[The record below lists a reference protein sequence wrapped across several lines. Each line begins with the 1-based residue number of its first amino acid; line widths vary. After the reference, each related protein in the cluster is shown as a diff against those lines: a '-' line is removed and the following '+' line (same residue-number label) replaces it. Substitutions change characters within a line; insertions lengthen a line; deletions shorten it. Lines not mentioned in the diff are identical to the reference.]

1 MRKLLL
7 IDGYGAFYKSY
18 FAFIK
23 NPLKNQKGEE
33 TSVIYGFLNTFYKL
47 LSITD
52 YDLVIIALDS
62 KGKTFRHDLDKNYK
76 AQRPPMPDAL
86 KVQIG
91 FLVKLLKD
99 MGIPCINA
107 QGFEAD
113 DIIGTYAS
121 TAVNEKIETF
131 IFSTDKDLMQ
141 LINQTTQLIAFDQKT
156 NQLVTKDA
164 QSVKDKFLVLPENM
178 IDYLALTGDRSDN
191 IPGVQGIGPKSA
203 TKLVEDYKSLEQIY
217 ANLETIKNK
226 SIQKKLFANK
236 KNAFLSKKLVM
247 IEKNMDSIPPLSSL
261 NLKKINLKNVNKKLS
276 DKECFNLLKLYQF
289 PKENIHENIDFD
301 GTLLELIK
309 NPPKTTKIA
318 TKTPVFKRSLIKT
331 KEDFDWFL
339 TLAKKEKLIIFDLE
353 TTSLDSFEAKLI
365 AVVFV
370 FPSHLSFYLAFQ
382 TKTQNYLPIF
392 LQPFKDLMEDESIKK
407 IGHNLKY
414 EYSILKEQNI
424 TLKGLAQDTML
435 REYIINPIKS
445 HYNLEN
451 LIKQYF
457 GIEKKNY
464 QELEKE
470 YESIWDIPE
479 KDLET
484 YTFEDGEYTCLLY
497 QAQEKKLS
505 EEITKPYYLI
515 DIPLITVLAHMELEG
530 VLIDSLYLQK
540 ISKEMSLELEEIEKK
555 IHDLAEEEFN
565 INSTKQL
572 QKILFE
578 KLAIKPVKKTKTGYS
593 TDTDV
598 LKKLSY
604 KYPLANFLLK
614 HRKFSKLLNTYI
626 NALPKM
632 INPHTDKIHTS
643 YSQIIA
649 ATGRL
654 SSHNPN
660 LQNIPIKTKEGRN
673 IRKAF
678 IAPKGYKVVSI
689 DYSQVELRILAQLS
703 KDTIL
708 LKAYENNQDIHL
720 ETASLLFKTA
730 PEMINEDQRR
740 IAKTINFSVIYG
752 ISAYALSEDL
762 GITREEAKHFIDLYF
777 EHYKKVTQYIQYII
791 EQTRKTLFVKTFYG
805 RKRPVLDI
813 NASQFHIRSRAE
825 RIAFNNVIQGTA
837 ADIIKLSMIEIDQQ
851 IKRSQIKANMIMQIH
866 DELVFYIKEEV
877 LNETIKKISKCMTDV
892 KPFEKIL
899 DVNIT
904 CEDYLSK

>member
-1 MRKLLL
+1 MMRKLLL

-47 LSITD
+47 LSITH
-52 YDLVIIALDS
+52 YDLVIVALDS

-86 KVQIG
+86 KIQIG
-91 FLVKLLKD
+91 FLVEVLKA
-99 MGIPCINA
+99 MGIPCIA
-107 QGFEAD
+107 AKGFEAD
-113 DIIGTYAS
+113 DIIGTYA
-121 TAVNEKIETF
+121 TEAVNEKIETS
-131 IFSTDKDLMQ
+131 IFSTDKDLAQ

-156 NQLVTKDA
+156 NELVTKDA
-164 QSVKDKFLVLPENM
+164 QSVKDKFLVFPENM

-203 TKLVEDYKSLEQIY
+203 SKLIEDYKSLEQIY
-217 ANLETIKNK
+217 ANLEAIENK
-226 SIQKKLFANK
+226 SIQKKLFVNK
-236 KNAFLSKKLVM
+236 ENAFLSKKLVV
-247 IEKNMDSIPPLSSL
+247 IEKNIDSIPPLVSL
-261 NLKKINLKNVNKKLS
+261 NLQKINLKEINKKLT

-289 PKENIHENIDFD
+289 PKENTDFS
-301 GTLLELIK
+301 GTLLELTK
-309 NPPKTTKIA
+309 NPPKTTKTAIQ
-318 TKTPVFKRSLIKT
+318 TPTFKRSLIKT
-331 KEDFDWFL
+331 KEDFDSFL

-365 AVVFV
+365 SVVFV
-370 FPSHLSFYLAFQ
+370 LPSHLSFYLAFQ
-382 TKTQNYLPIF
+382 TKTQNHLPIF
-392 LQPFKDLMEDESIKK
+392 LQPFKDLMEDETIKK

-424 TLKGLAQDTML
+424 ALKGLAEDTML
-435 REYIINPIKS
+435 REYILNPVKS

-451 LIKQYF
+451 LIRQYF

-464 QELEKE
+464 QDLEKGH
-470 YESIWDIPE
+470 ESIWDIPE
-479 KDLET
+479 KNLET
-484 YTFEDGEYTCLLY
+484 YTFEDGEYTFLLY
-497 QAQEKKLS
+497 QAQEKTLNK
-505 EEITKPYYLI
+505 EITKPYYLI

-530 VLIDSLYLQK
+530 VLIDSLYLK
-540 ISKEMSLELEEIEKK
+540 KVSKKMSLELKEIEKK
-555 IHDLAEEEFN
+555 IYDLAEEEFN
-565 INSTKQL
+565 ISSTKQV

-578 KLAIKPVKKTKTGYS
+578 KLAIKPIKKTKTGYS

-604 KYPLANFLLK
+604 KHLIADFLLK

-660 LQNIPIKTKEGRN
+660 LQNIPIKAKEGRS

-730 PEMINEDQRR
+730 TEMINEDQRR

-762 GITREEAKHFIDLYF
+762 GIGPKEAQHFINLYF
-777 EHYKKVTQYIQYII
+777 EHYKQVTQYIKSII
-791 EQTRKTLFVKTFYG
+791 EQTRKTRFVKTYYG
-805 RKRPVLDI
+805 RQRPVLDI

-851 IKRSQIKANMIMQIH
+851 VQRGQIKAKMIMQIH
-866 DELVFYIKEEV
+866 DELVFYIKEEI
-877 LNETIKKISKCMTDV
+877 LKETIKKISKCMIDV

-904 CEDYLSK
+904 CEDYLSR